1 MKKRE
6 FLLGG
11 CAAAIGAATMTP
23 SESIAALLRSS
34 SGRLPDLGAAPGLR
48 AWQAFIGQD
57 FEVGSGLFRERMSLR
72 QVKSDAQRG
81 PNEQFSLVFEGES
94 KEQLPPGIHALRH
107 SSGQRADLYLEPIA
121 AGKTGTAITYRAH
134 FNLLA

>member
-11 CAAAIGAATMTP
+11 CAAAIGAATLTP

-34 SGRLPDLGAAPGLR
+34 SGRLPDLGATPGLQ

-57 FEVGSGLFRERMSLR
+57 FEVGSGLFRERMSLHR
-72 QVKSDAQRG
+72 IRTDGQPG
-81 PNEQFSLVFEGES
+81 PSEQFSLVFAGQS
-94 KEQLPPGIHALRH
+94 QRRLPAGIHVLQH
-107 SSGQRADLYLEPIA
+107 SSGQRAGLYLEPIDSSK
-121 AGKTGTAITYRAH
+121 AGTKVTYLAH
-134 FNLLA
+134 FNLLV